1 MKNIPIIISFFLFFN
16 SFLFANIDNKIVRNR
31 KILNQNSRKARVI
44 RDKLDDI
51 ARNIINGKKEISTI
65 NKEIKKSNSFLQ
77 RQTNQYNQK
86 IKELNQ
92 LQKNIYILNK
102 SRDEIQD
109 KIVKII
115 SKELSLEIVSSQN
128 INKTKESILSKEMI
142 LSLSKILK
150 ENFDN
155 IKSKYLDVNNQINKV
170 TDKIKNLKIYIKQ
183 MQNKKLK
190 LAKMKSDRLKYLSY
204 LKYQKKSYDKK
215 LNRIFL
221 EQDAIKRTLRRLNIL
236 KRKTTLNRRKIKF
249 SAPNINN
256 QRVRKIGSAY
266 QYTRVENYRG
276 PKTIAP
282 LKSFYIKRKFGTYF
296 DPIYRIKIFNESV
309 VLGSK
314 IPNAKVRNV
323 LNGKVVFAK
332 STPMLDNVVIVEN
345 SRGIHTIYAH
355 LSKIAPTI
363 REGKR
368 IKKGYI
374 IGRIKNKLTFEVTQ
388 RNRHINPLKLIR
400 F

>member
-1 MKNIPIIISFFLFFN
+1 MKNISIIVLFFLFF
-16 SFLFANIDNKIVRNR
+16 SSLLFANIDNKIVVNK
-31 KILNQNSRKARVI
+31 KILNQKTKKARVI
-44 RDKLDDI
+44 KDKLDDI
-51 ARNIINGKKEISTI
+51 AKNIINGKKEISTI
-65 NKEIKKSNSFLQ
+65 NKEIKDSNDFLQ
-77 RQTNQYNQK
+77 KQTNQYNQK

-92 LQKNIYILNK
+92 LQQSIDVLNK
-102 SRDEIQD
+102 SRDKIQD
-109 KIVKII
+109 KIVKIV

-128 INKTKESILSKEMI
+128 INKTKDSILSKEMI

-150 ENFDN
+150 ENFDD
-155 IKSKYLDVNNQINKV
+155 IKNRYLDVNNQIDKV
-170 TDKIKNLKIYIKQ
+170 TNKIKNLKIYIKQ

-190 LAKMKSDRLKYLSY
+190 LAKMKQDRLKYLIY
-204 LKYQKKSYDKK
+204 LKQQKESYDKK
-215 LNRIFL
+215 LNRIFS
-221 EQDAIKRTLRRLNIL
+221 EQNAIKRTLRRLNIL
-236 KRKTTLNRRKIKF
+236 KQKIILNTKKTKLSI
-249 SAPNINN
+249 PNINN
-256 QRVRKIGSAY
+256 QKVRKIGSAY
-266 QYTRVENYRG
+266 QYAKVENYKG
-276 PKTIAP
+276 PKTISP
-282 LKSFYIKRKFGTYF
+282 LKSFYIKRKFGSYF
-296 DPIYRIKIFNESV
+296 DPIYKIKIFNESI

-363 REGKR
+363 KEGKR

-374 IGRIKNKLTFEVTQ
+374 IGRIKNELTFEVTQ
-388 RNRHINPLKLIR
+388 KNRHINPLKLIR